1 MNRRKFLKHFGAIP
15 ALSAFSPLLGKL
27 APKTSEPF
35 RRIRPADPDWPSS
48 AMWDKLKQQ
57 VGGRLIPVTSPLAP
71 CTSAPGSAACAARLQ
86 EMKNPFFI
94 SEQPGGTQLSGWLD
108 AWTPAPSVYAV
119 AAKNTGDV
127 AAAVNFARE
136 HRLRLV
142 VKGTGHSY
150 LGTSNAPDSLLV
162 WTHGM
167 NAITV

>member
-1 MNRRKFLKHFGAIP
+1 
-15 ALSAFSPLLGKL
+15 
-27 APKTSEPF
+27 
-35 RRIRPADPDWPSS
+35 
-48 AMWDKLKQQ
+48 
-57 VGGRLIPVTSPLAP
+57 
-71 CTSAPGSAACAARLQ
+71 ARLQ
-86 EMKNPFFI
+86 EMKNPYFI

-127 AAAVNFARE
+127 AAAVDFARE

-167 NAITV
+167 KGISLHDGFVPRGSSAAPRPAVSVEAGVQWIEAYDAVTT